1 MIISV
6 LNDAPNKSYVYYLI
20 ICTIYIYIYIYF
32 VMDIYYN
39 ILTKKDKLSFLLLSR
54 KIKLNKLKTQ
64 KKKKKVRTN
73 KQKDTKML
81 SMVTFIKPKKKNQ

>member
-6 LNDAPNKSYVYYLI
+6 LNDAPNKSYVYYLLQYI
-20 ICTIYIYIYIYF
+20 YIYIYIFIYIYIYIYF

-54 KIKLNKLKTQ
+54 KIK
-64 KKKKKVRTN
+64 
-73 KQKDTKML
+73 
-81 SMVTFIKPKKKNQ
+81 